1 MWQKHY
7 KNLFNSVHES
17 KEKSE
22 VLSYC
27 QNINA
32 NEINV
37 IKTEMYEAVAE
48 LPKNKAPGYDGLMSE
63 HFQFASPRLNV
74 ILAIVLQS
82 FLKHGFLPDGFDN
95 NDRSYFEK
103 QKWWYDFQK

>member
-1 MWQKHY
+1 MY
-7 KNLFNSVHES
+7 DLFNSVHEG

-32 NEINV
+32 NDINV
-37 IKTEMYEAVAE
+37 TTTEMYEAVAE

-63 HFQFASPRLNV
+63 HFQFASPRW
-74 ILAIVLQS
+74 IY
-82 FLKHGFLPDGFDN
+82 DN

-103 QKWWYDFQK
+103 QKLAIWLPKITIDPLP